1 MKDKE
6 YNKDIYLFYR
16 PDVHKY
22 IGEKRIVGKVLMLF
36 AEEGTARFRIDDKIY
51 TSDKNHMLFMHQ
63 HAEVALEMASEDY
76 RCVLVGLPQIIQ
88 ETATLQ
94 MDISFLVML
103 MRVPSWELDAQMQRM
118 VRGFYSMFEF
128 VCNDLDS
135 GIKTDLVSSLF
146 VLFLKVLYERVRNEL
161 PSLSPSSNVS
171 LNGRSLISRFG
182 KLLRQ
187 HFREDHRVAY
197 YADILCVTPKYL
209 TQVVKSTVGITP
221 KDIID
226 RMLAMESL
234 HQLKQP
240 HLTIQQISSMLG
252 FPDQSYFGR
261 FFKRMF
267 HTSPTQFRQE
277 LNMDLLHRLDENL
290 RKKYPE
296 LENLNRYAKIKEFKF

>member
-1 MKDKE
+1 MDKE
-6 YNKDIYLFYR
+6 LNKDIYFFFR
-16 PDVHKY
+16 PNVHEY
-22 IGEKRIVGKVLMLF
+22 MGERRYVGKVLMLF
-36 AEEGTARFRIDDKIY
+36 AEEGNARFRIDDQLY
-51 TSDKNHMLFMHQ
+51 TSDKEHMIFLHQ
-63 HAEVALEMASEDY
+63 HAEVSVEEASMDY
-76 RCVLVGLPQIIQ
+76 RCVLIGLPHILQ

-94 MDISFLVML
+94 MDISFFVVFS
-103 MRVPSWELDAQMQRM
+103 RVPSWELDEKMQKM
-118 VRGFYSMFEF
+118 VKGFYTMFEF

-146 VLFLKVLYERVRNEL
+146 VLFLKVLYERVRNK
-161 PSLSPSSNVS
+161 LSPYPNSTHVS
-171 LNGRSLISRFG
+171 MNGRSLISRFG

-197 YADILCVTPKYL
+197 YADMLCVTPKYL
-209 TQVVKSTVGITP
+209 TQVVKSTIGITP

-226 RMLAMESL
+226 RVLAMEAL

-240 HLTIQQISSMLG
+240 NLTIQQISAILG

-267 HTSPTQFRQE
+267 HTSPTQFRQD

-290 RKKYPE
+290 RKKYPN
-296 LENLNRYAKIKEFKF
+296 LENLDRCSRMKEFKF

>member
-1 MKDKE
+1 M
-6 YNKDIYLFYR
+6 NKDIYFFFR

-22 IGEKRIVGKVLMLF
+22 TGERRYVGKVLMLF
-36 AEEGTARFRIDDKIY
+36 AEEGCARFCIDNQYY
-51 TSDKNHMLFMHQ
+51 TSDKDHMIFLHQ
-63 HAEVALEMASEDY
+63 HAEVSVEEASEDY

-94 MDISFLVML
+94 MDISFFVML
-103 MRVPSWELDAQMQRM
+103 SRVPSWELDEKMQKM
-118 VRGFYSMFEF
+118 VKGFYTMFEF
-128 VCNDLDS
+128 VCNDLES
-135 GIKTDLVSSLF
+135 SIKTDLVSSLF

-161 PSLSPSSNVS
+161 SSYPNSTHVS
-171 LNGRSLISRFG
+171 MNGRSLISRFG

-197 YADILCVTPKYL
+197 YADMLCVTPKYL

-226 RMLAMESL
+226 RVLAMEAL
-234 HQLKQP
+234 HQLKQSN
-240 HLTIQQISSMLG
+240 LTIQQISAILG

-290 RKKYPE
+290 RKKYP
-296 LENLNRYAKIKEFKF
+296 NLKNLDRYSKMKEFKF